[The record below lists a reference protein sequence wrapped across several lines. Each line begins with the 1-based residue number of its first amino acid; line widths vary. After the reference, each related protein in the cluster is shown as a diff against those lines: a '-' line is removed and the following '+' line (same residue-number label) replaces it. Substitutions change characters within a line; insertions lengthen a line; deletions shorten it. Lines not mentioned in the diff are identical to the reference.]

1 MKEEG
6 RKKIKKE
13 NTKVKLMKFQISIFF
28 ARRKGKFYFILFYLL
43 FLSLL
48 RTIPKE
54 NIISFSSTQSQIQI
68 LPDIYRAT
76 LLFWNSLYGNG
87 SGATLA

>member
-28 ARRKGKFYFILFYLL
+28 ARRKEKFYFILFPCCAQYQ
-43 FLSLL
+43 
-48 RTIPKE
+48 RKT
-54 NIISFSSTQSQIQI
+54 
-68 LPDIYRAT
+68 
-76 LLFWNSLYGNG
+76 
-87 SGATLA
+87 